1 MVSSMPY
8 SGGWGSTGIL
18 GSASASGFPRAGSR
32 AGVREDMQQLLLG
45 DGHFLLP
52 PGSGFLTFN
61 G

>member
-1 MVSSMPY
+1 M
-8 SGGWGSTGIL
+8 T
-18 GSASASGFPRAGSR
+18 RTNKNAGTR
-32 AGVREDMQQLLLG
+32 AGVREDVQQLLLG